1 MGTNY
6 YWHVKPCPTCA
17 HPENQYHIGKSS
29 YGWSF
34 SFQALDKIDSPLPR
48 PIVCANDWREVFK
61 GEGKIVDEYGGI
73 CSEADFWNMVERKRD
88 GLNHS
93 KEMEKDYHNK
103 SMYRSWIDGE
113 GHSFSEGYF
122 S

>member
-6 YWHVKPCPTCA
+6 YWHVKPCHACK

-34 SFQALDKIDSPLPR
+34 SFQALDRCDSPLPR

-61 GEGKIVDEYGGI
+61 GEGKIVDEYG
-73 CSEADFWNMVERKRD
+73 EEHTEEQFWGMVEKKKD

-93 KEMEKDYHNK
+93 KEMEGDLRQ
-103 SMYRSWIDGE
+103 SMYKSWVDSE

-122 S
+122 R

>member
-17 HPENQYHIGKSS
+17 HPENKCHIGKSS

-34 SFQALDKIDSPLPR
+34 TFHALDASESPIGR
-48 PIVCANDWREVFK
+48 PVVCANDWREVFK
-61 GEGKIVDEYGGI
+61 GEGKIVDEYGEEHTK
-73 CSEADFWNMVERKRD
+73 EAFWAMVERKKD

-93 KEMEKDYHNK
+93 KEMEKDCRYMSVSPN
-103 SMYRSWIDGE
+103 WCDDE
-113 GHSFSEGYF
+113 GNSFSEGYF